1 MTNRKKIKAEL
12 SKRWQLEWQIVL
24 FHPFLLLKKLG
35 CLRIQ
40 VSSQVREL
48 VSKTFAVKHKRNV
61 SLYQYNRR
69 VGNFN
74 SRYTCT

>member
-24 FHPFLLLKKLG
+24 FHPFLSLKKLG
-35 CLRIQ
+35 YLRIQ

-48 VSKTFAVKHKRNV
+48 VSKTFAVKHTRNV
-61 SLYQYNRR
+61 SLCQYNRR